1 MSSEPRFATV
11 VLDVDSTVAGVEGID
26 WLAALRG
33 PEVAARC
40 ADLTR
45 RAMEGAIP
53 LESVYGE
60 RLRLIA
66 PTTGEVER
74 LAAAYVASI
83 APGCRE
89 TIGAFHAAGVRVLL
103 ISGGLR
109 PALLPL
115 SALLEIDAADLHAVD
130 LRFTA
135 DGTYAGFDPASPLA
149 RGGGKPAVLASLEL
163 PRPVLAVG
171 DGMTDVEMKG
181 VVDRFVAFTGFERR
195 EAVVSEADGEVES
208 FRGVGE
214 LVLGNAKR
222 TT

>member
-1 MSSEPRFATV
+1 MSSKPRFATV

-33 PEVAARC
+33 PDVATRC

-45 RAMEGAIP
+45 RAMDGAVP

-66 PTTGEVER
+66 PTVSEIDR
-74 LAAAYVASI
+74 LANTYVALV

-89 TIGAFHAAGVRVLL
+89 AIATLQRAGVRVLL

-115 SALLEIDAADLHAVD
+115 AEFLEVDPADLHAVD
-130 LRFTA
+130 IRFTA
-135 DGTYAGFDPASPLA
+135 DGVYAGFDDASPLA
-149 RGGGKPAVLASLEL
+149 RSGGKPAVIQALAL
-163 PRPVLAVG
+163 RAPVLAVG
-171 DGMTDVEMKG
+171 DGATDVEMKG
-181 VVDRFVAFTGFERR
+181 VVDTFVAFTGFVRR
-195 EAVVSEADGEVES
+195 EAVIRETAREVASFAEIAGIVSP
-208 FRGVGE
+208 
-214 LVLGNAKR
+214 
-222 TT
+222 